1 MNTKRRLSDDLSND
15 SEILSEKRFVK
26 LYKEE
31 LESIEKQ
38 IHDLKKLDQKDFDVK
53 PEVEDKAR
61 LYYRTFARE
70 FYDVCEG
77 RVSDEEFF
85 DLWEREEELK
95 AGLNSIN
102 SLEGEQKQLEK
113 ELVHANEDETMMNGK
128 IKAVQEKRRNKKA
141 LFISFLCMAAA
152 VCGVS
157 AGYLYHFEM
166 NAKDYLWQL
175 SAGAVIILLLL
186 VILFQ
191 SQRKAG
197 DQLKLLE
204 MMVTHKSYTDE
215 DMLFRILIFKLFNKE
230 STWELLLNNFE
241 DITLKTFD
249 VKAYSKT
256 LESAISN
263 GTKIYNDAYISCA
276 NKAFGYDRKH
286 ANHLALLNKMFN
298 EDKMQ
303 SKIVKCKTME
313 QAFNI
318 IKSYPL
324 IGNFMAYQLV
334 TDINYSEVVNWKE
347 DEFTVA
353 GPGSLRGIKKCF
365 IDKGKMSNED
375 IIRYMYEHQDEE
387 FKRLNL
393 DFKKIGNR
401 PLQLI
406 DCQNIFCE
414 LDKYCRQALPDLKS
428 NRTKIK
434 KHYVPKKERIEYI
447 YPKKWKI

>member
-175 SAGAVIILLLL
+175 SA
-186 VILFQ
+186 
-191 SQRKAG
+191 
-197 DQLKLLE
+197 
-204 MMVTHKSYTDE
+204 
-215 DMLFRILIFKLFNKE
+215 
-230 STWELLLNNFE
+230 
-241 DITLKTFD
+241 
-249 VKAYSKT
+249 
-256 LESAISN
+256 
-263 GTKIYNDAYISCA
+263 
-276 NKAFGYDRKH
+276 
-286 ANHLALLNKMFN
+286 
-298 EDKMQ
+298 
-303 SKIVKCKTME
+303 
-313 QAFNI
+313 
-318 IKSYPL
+318 
-324 IGNFMAYQLV
+324 
-334 TDINYSEVVNWKE
+334 
-347 DEFTVA
+347 
-353 GPGSLRGIKKCF
+353 
-365 IDKGKMSNED
+365 
-375 IIRYMYEHQDEE
+375 
-387 FKRLNL
+387 
-393 DFKKIGNR
+393 
-401 PLQLI
+401 
-406 DCQNIFCE
+406 
-414 LDKYCRQALPDLKS
+414 
-428 NRTKIK
+428 
-434 KHYVPKKERIEYI
+434 
-447 YPKKWKI
+447 